1 MRHTEPDYT
10 DAHLYGT
17 DMRQFRFVRDS
28 RLPLGTFPRRVW
40 LRRINPDRV
49 VFAVC
54 IAIVLALVAV
64 TGAV

>member
-1 MRHTEPDYT
+1 MRHTPPDYT

-17 DMRQFRFVRDS
+17 DMRQFRFVRES
-28 RLPLGTFPRRVW
+28 KLPLGTFPRRIW

-54 IAIVLALVAV
+54 IVVGLLLITIIGV
-64 TGAV
+64 